1 MTEMVPSGLMRGR
14 WRRSQGLAREAPA
27 TERAGEQIGLAY
39 SHRASAPLYGCSDL
53 AGREEKPSRSN
64 LN

>member
-39 SHRASAPLYGCSDL
+39 SHRASAPLYATFMCGHGKQGNECNAS
-53 AGREEKPSRSN
+53 P
-64 LN
+64 